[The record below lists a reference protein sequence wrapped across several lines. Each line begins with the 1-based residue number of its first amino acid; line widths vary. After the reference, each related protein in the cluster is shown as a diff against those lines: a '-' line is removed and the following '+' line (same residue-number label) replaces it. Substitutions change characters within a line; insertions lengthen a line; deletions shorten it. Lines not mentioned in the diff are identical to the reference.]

1 MTTPQGRGPR
11 RRRRPSQR
19 EINARRRY
27 FGRYISQ
34 DRATRMAENMSIRSP
49 RSRAIMPIMKRR
61 AEAFWESLKDESVWD
76 DYENAYVHDTFG
88 IVTWA
93 DAIEGN
99 TEEVMMM
106 LFTESEN
113 VEPELYALHSP

>member
-1 MTTPQGRGPR
+1 MTTPGGGRPR

-27 FGRYISQ
+27 FGRYISG
-34 DRATRMAENMSIRSP
+34 DRAARMAENMSIRSP
-49 RSRAIMPIMKRR
+49 RSRAIMPIMRRR
-61 AEAFWESLKDESVWD
+61 AEAFWESLKDEAVWD

-88 IVTWA
+88 VVTWE
-93 DAIEGN
+93 DAVEGN
-99 TEEVMMM
+99 TAEVMMM

-113 VEPELYALHSP
+113 VEPELYALRSP

>member
-11 RRRRPSQR
+11 RRRRASQR
-19 EINARRRY
+19 EILARRRY

-34 DRATRMAENMSIRSP
+34 DRAIRMAENMSIRSP
-49 RSRAIMPIMKRR
+49 RSRAIMPIMRRR
-61 AEAFWESLKDESVWD
+61 AQAFWETLKDESVWD

-88 IVTWA
+88 IVTWE
-93 DAIEGN
+93 DAVEGN

-113 VEPELYALHSP
+113 VEPELYALRSP